1 MFNRFCLLVIFALVF
16 LGHISL
22 PVSVAEGAT
31 SNYGQEDVKESSI
44 GPVLAVTP
52 REIDFGAIVPSREAT
67 DAFIIKNVGFGTVE
81 GSVQGPEGWSF
92 IVGTDKL
99 TWALQDKPDKLKIS
113 LSSLKEDQQEKAGNG
128 GNVYLVK
135 MTIEANKRVIIYQKR
150 LAAGAHR
157 EMLKLLS
164 NSGTRTIF
172 LRYELVSTEAE
183 PVIHVEPMRV
193 DFGVVRPGEQVT
205 RRVKVTNKGMNTL
218 KWDVSVQTDT
228 DTVAPSNNG
237 RYISFMNED
246 IKGSGVYTPPSHL
259 HDVMDMSGK
268 WLEFNG
274 YPEGNTTR
282 HILKYRF
289 LGTGILVLFSMEPD
303 GGDLT
308 AYVDEKVRSSQ
319 KCHVGK
325 NERAECM
332 VAEGLPH
339 GQHTLT
345 IVGKRPQTMIEGV
358 RIYGQNITKGNPRWI
373 NIFPDSG
380 TTTSETDFVN
390 IVVNAQQAGTGFY
403 SENIVFN
410 SNGGQPLVEVL
421 LEIAE
426 DNVAKIL
433 DVYRYVCDSDYLY
446 TSNPQDD
453 AKIIHG
459 TGCGKQGIAFR
470 LFSSGAPGTTAFYRW
485 YHPGKK
491 MHFYSYDRN
500 GGEKSLNGY
509 NFDGTIGNIG
519 TSRLNN
525 TKELYRW
532 FHPVTGGY
540 FYTTD
545 SNGEGHLKKGYRF
558 DGIAG
563 YVR

>member
-1 MFNRFCLLVIFALVF
+1 MFKRICLLVIVALVF
-16 LGHISL
+16 SGHIPL
-22 PVSVAEGAT
+22 PVSVVESAA
-31 SNYGQEDVKESSI
+31 SNDGQEDVKANNI

-67 DAFIIKNVGFGTVE
+67 DAFIIKNVGSGAVE
-81 GSVQGPEGWSF
+81 GSVKGPEGWSS
-92 IVGTDKL
+92 IGTEKL
-99 TWALQDKPDKLKIS
+99 TWALHDKPGKLKIS
-113 LSSLKEDQQEKAGNG
+113 LSSLKEVQQVKAAFSSDF
-128 GNVYLVK
+128 YLVK
-135 MTIEANKRVIIYQKR
+135 LTIEANQRLISYEKR
-150 LAAGAHR
+150 LPSGAHR

-164 NSGTRTIF
+164 DSGRRTIF
-172 LRYELVSTEAE
+172 LRFELVSTESE
-183 PVIHVEPMRV
+183 PVIDVEPMKV

-218 KWDVSVQTDT
+218 KWDVSVQNNT
-228 DTVAPSNNG
+228 DTVASAKNG
-237 RYISFMNED
+237 RYISFLNED
-246 IKGSGVYTPPSHL
+246 MKGSGVYSPPSHL
-259 HDVMDMSGK
+259 SDAMDMSGK
-268 WLEFNG
+268 WLELDG
-274 YPEGNTTR
+274 YPSGNTAR

-289 LGTGILVLFSMEPD
+289 LGTGIFLLFSVEPD
-303 GGDLT
+303 GGDVT
-308 AYVDEKVRSSQ
+308 AYVEEKYRNSQ
-319 KCHVGK
+319 KCHAGK
-325 NERAECM
+325 NERAGCM
-332 VAEGLPH
+332 VAEGLPY

-345 IVGKRPQTMIEGV
+345 IVGKRAQVMIEGV
-358 RIYGQNITKGNPRWI
+358 RIYGQNIVKGNPGWI

-390 IVVNAQQAGTGFY
+390 IMVNVQQAGSGFHT
-403 SENIVFN
+403 ENVVFN
-410 SNGGQPLVEVL
+410 SNGGQPVVEVL
-421 LEIAE
+421 FEIAE
-426 DNVAKIL
+426 DNVSKIL
-433 DVYRYVCDSDYLY
+433 DVYRYVLDSDYLY

-459 TGCGKQGIAFR
+459 TGYGKQGIAFR

-491 MHFYSYDRN
+491 MHFYSYDRS
-500 GGEKSLNGY
+500 GEERALKGY
-509 NFDGTIGNIG
+509 NFEGMIGNIG

-532 FHPVTGGY
+532 VHPVTGGY

-545 SNGEGHLKKGYRF
+545 SNGEGHSKKGYRF